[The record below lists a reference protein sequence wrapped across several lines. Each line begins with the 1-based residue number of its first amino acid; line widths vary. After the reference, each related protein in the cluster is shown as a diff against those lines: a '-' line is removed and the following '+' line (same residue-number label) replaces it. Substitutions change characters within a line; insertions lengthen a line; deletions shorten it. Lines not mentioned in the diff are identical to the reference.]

1 MFSLNKIPIKTDLNG
16 LPSEVFYNKLKN
28 VKNGVDH
35 PNYCKNIRNDLPER
49 EEILKVCAN
58 LISNIKHIE
67 SETSKEPSFIQKH
80 CYDLNYWLFEEV
92 SKAFNDHEKNTN
104 VYLAIEELHKSW
116 KEAIQND
123 SQNTNNKCMPERKLF
138 KTKLLKPMK
147 DVLDYIENFST
158 FKQESVKNKEK
169 PNKYCPLILKIVPLF
184 FMFQQLCSEMKI
196 DICKKY
202 VENYDNYNP
211 SELLAK
217 LSCVE
222 GKTYEVQFDENLVR
236 EMINTY
242 QSDLGNFFTKLGLP
256 NLGLSNLDLPSL
268 DLSGSVMSRFGSHD
282 FSFPGVDF
290 QNFGLSGLNFPVNLQ
305 SMFMNNIVDL
315 VQKGFDGS
323 GIKALFNKIPYLS
336 EIYNYDIIHKYVV
349 PALYGL
355 GGLLFFFI
363 LYKCRRCLPCCC
375 IFRRRKKR
383 RNRLTDF
390 DTSGLMSAPLG
401 FPAPMMPI
409 NPYGLRYQPM

>member
-1 MFSLNKIPIKTDLNG
+1 MLETDLNG

-116 KEAIQND
+116 KEANQNHGL
-123 SQNTNNKCMPERKLF
+123 QNTNNKCMPEVELFKRKLH
-138 KTKLLKPMK
+138 KPMK
-147 DVLDYIENFST
+147 DFLDYIENVST
-158 FKQESVKNKEK
+158 LQQKFYENNEEH
-169 PNKYCPLILKIVPLF
+169 NKYCSYILKNVPLY
-184 FMFQQLCSEMKI
+184 FMSQQLCSKMDI

-202 VENYDNYNP
+202 IGNYDNYNP
-211 SELLAK
+211 SELLTK
-217 LSCVE
+217 LSCKV
-222 GKTYEVQFDENLVR
+222 GDIYKAQLDESLVR
-236 EMINTY
+236 EMISTDHSDLEMISTDH
-242 QSDLGNFFTKLGLP
+242 SDLGKFFRNFDFKNLDLT
-256 NLGLSNLDLPSL
+256 NLGLTNLNLAG
-268 DLSGSVMSRFGSHD
+268 SGLSRFGSND
-282 FSFPGVDF
+282 FSFQDF
-290 QNFGLSGLNFPVNLQ
+290 NFPDVGLSSLNFPGNLESVFTNNKVN
-305 SMFMNNIVDL
+305 L
-315 VQKGFDGS
+315 VQKGVDGS
-323 GIKALFNKIPYLS
+323 GIKDLFNKISFLS
-336 EIYNYDIIHKYVV
+336 DIYNYDIIHKYVV

-363 LYKCRRCLPCCC
+363 LYKVKSKYILKYVH
-375 IFRRRKKR
+375 FKKI
-383 RNRLTDF
+383 LIIIIKYIQ
-390 DTSGLMSAPLG
+390 L
-401 FPAPMMPI
+401 
-409 NPYGLRYQPM
+409 

>member
-1 MFSLNKIPIKTDLNG
+1 MLETDLNG

-92 SKAFNDHEKNTN
+92 SKKFKDSEKNKN

-116 KEAIQND
+116 EKAIQND

-169 PNKYCPLILKIVPLF
+169 PNKYCPFILKIVPLF

-256 NLGLSNLDLPSL
+256 NLGLSNLDLPI
-268 DLSGSVMSRFGSHD
+268 
-282 FSFPGVDF
+282 
-290 QNFGLSGLNFPVNLQ
+290 NLQ

-336 EIYNYDIIHKYVV
+336 DIYNYDIIHKYVV

>member
-1 MFSLNKIPIKTDLNG
+1 MEDPDLSG
-16 LPSEVFYNKLKN
+16 LPSKVYDTEFNNNKKDN
-28 VKNGVDH
+28 T
-35 PNYCKNIRNDLPER
+35 NYC
-49 EEILKVCAN
+49 EEISKNLTQHEEIHKIYNRLIGNLFYLKDKGNTDN
-58 LISNIKHIE
+58 L
-67 SETSKEPSFIQKH
+67 FQKH

-92 SKAFNDHEKNTN
+92 SKKFKDSEKNKN

-116 KEAIQND
+116 EKAIQND

-256 NLGLSNLDLPSL
+256 NLGLSNLDLPI
-268 DLSGSVMSRFGSHD
+268 
-282 FSFPGVDF
+282 
-290 QNFGLSGLNFPVNLQ
+290 NLQ

-323 GIKALFNKIPYLS
+323 GIKALFNKISFLS
-336 EIYNYDIIHKYVV
+336 DIYNYDIIHKYVV